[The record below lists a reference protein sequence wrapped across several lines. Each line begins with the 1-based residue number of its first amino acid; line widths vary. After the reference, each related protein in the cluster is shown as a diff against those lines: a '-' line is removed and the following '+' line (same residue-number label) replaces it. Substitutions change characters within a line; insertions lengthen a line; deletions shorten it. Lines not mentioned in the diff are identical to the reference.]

1 MNKRPFAS
9 AFYTYFPGLAGF
21 AFTLFL
27 LVGCREEDPLPI
39 AEVPEVITEVKD
51 EVTTEGH
58 TYVNS
63 WILENM
69 KYWYL
74 WNEDLPAST
83 EKALDPE
90 SYFNSLLNKEDRFS
104 WIQENYHEL
113 LNSLQGI
120 SKEAGYEFVIYRE
133 KEGSE
138 SLIVQVV
145 YVKPAS
151 PAETAG

>member
-1 MNKRPFAS
+1 
-9 AFYTYFPGLAGF
+9 
-21 AFTLFL
+21 
-27 LVGCREEDPLPI
+27 
-39 AEVPEVITEVKD
+39 
-51 EVTTEGH
+51 
-58 TYVNS
+58 
-63 WILENM
+63 M

-83 EKALDPE
+83 DKALDPE
-90 SYFNSLLNKEDRFS
+90 SYFNSLLNKDDRFS

-151 PAETAG
+151 PAETAGLKRGDVITHINNQPITVPNYQELLSDLKNDHT